1 MFPRTIPMKVPQ
13 KISKST
19 NPIIIKINE
28 AFAQFALLTGVL
40 LLKAQISS
48 MMKLTMGIHIK
59 IIVMIQSPT
68 VTTDWFCLIICSEF
82 PC

>member
-1 MFPRTIPMKVPQ
+1 MKVPQ

-68 VTTDWFCLIICSEF
+68 VTTDWFCLIIC
-82 PC
+82 